1 MPSIQRRV
9 VKPFKFFH
17 HTADHLQF
25 LSWVGEAWNLM
36 RSLKL
41 LKPVLRKLN
50 KTHYSWISQRVKDQ
64 TSKLTLLQRQLL
76 TNLDPVTARLEH
88 EERSKW
94 QMLIAAEEKFYRQK
108 SRVLW
113 HHLGDRD
120 TKFYHKTV
128 IQRAHCN
135 HIHFLK
141 TENDVVIGAFEDIKA
156 HSVDFFASTLGSTS
170 LPESPCSVGQIQ
182 DLLPFRCSD
191 LQCCYLKR
199 KVAEVEIKNTLFPM
213 LLDKSPGPDCYSIE
227 FFRS

>member
-1 MPSIQRRV
+1 
-9 VKPFKFFH
+9 
-17 HTADHLQF
+17 
-25 LSWVGEAWNLM
+25 M

-94 QMLIAAEEKFYRQK
+94 QMLIAAEEKFYRQR

-170 LPESPCSVGQIQ
+170 LPESLCSVGQIQ

-199 KVAEVEIKNTLFPM
+199 KVAEVEIKNTLFAMP
-213 LLDKSPGPDCYSIE
+213 LDKSPRPDGYSIE
-227 FFRS
+227 FFRSSWSIIGKDVICHILLGFKFLYR